1 VLFLLQHHPRRR
13 QVSLV
18 TELEEAAPIVV
29 RGDAD
34 RLVQVLMALVLN
46 AIDASRDGARVLVRT
61 SRWRTSTLKCGV
73 LDVVDEGHGIARELL
88 ARVFEPFYT
97 TKEPGRGTGLGLSI
111 CYGLVMEH
119 GGVLAADSLLGQ
131 GSTFRAVLPETGC
144 APLAVGAPLP
154 RLLHEPLGAMP

>member
-1 VLFLLQHHPRRR
+1 
-13 QVSLV
+13 VSLV

-61 SRWRTSTLKCGV
+61 SRWRTSTLKCGI

-88 ARVFEPFYT
+88 SRVFEPFYT

-119 GGVLAADSLLGQ
+119 GGLLAADSQLGQ
-131 GSTFRAVLPETGC
+131 GSTFRVVLPETGT
-144 APLAVGAPLP
+144 APLAAGAPLP